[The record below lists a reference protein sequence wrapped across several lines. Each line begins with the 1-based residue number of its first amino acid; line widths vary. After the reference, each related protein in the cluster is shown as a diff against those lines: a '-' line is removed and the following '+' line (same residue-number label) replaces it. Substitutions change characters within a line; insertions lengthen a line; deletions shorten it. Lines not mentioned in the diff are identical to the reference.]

1 MRLGFLVPKLSRPA
15 HFPSDRPPM
24 FGPFFG
30 TAPVRL
36 GIAVASAM
44 FLVLLP
50 ELSNAQ
56 QPVSF
61 NRDIRPILS
70 DACFTCHGPDLNKLT
85 AGLRLDVR
93 DSAIGAAESGTHAIV
108 PGDPTASELLRR
120 VASADDSER
129 MPPPETG
136 KRITATQIELLRSW
150 IAQGAEYQEHWAFI
164 PPQRPALPEVSQP
177 TWPRNPIDR
186 FVLAR
191 LERDGLVPAPEADR
205 ATLIRRLSLDLTGL
219 PPTPAES
226 RAFLQD
232 ESADAYENLVE
243 RLLASPHYGEQMAQ
257 RWLDLA
263 RYADSN
269 GFQAD
274 GSRDMWA
281 WRDWLINAYNRNLP
295 FDQFTIEQLAGDM
308 LPDATHDQRIASGFN
323 RNHRLNGEGGRIE
336 AEWFVETVIDR
347 VETTG
352 LTWLGLT
359 LGCSRCHDHKYDPI
373 SQREFYQLFAY
384 FNSVDESGV
393 LENDANTRPLLS
405 VATEEQTAELAR
417 LKAAA
422 EAAEAQLATAEQQL
436 PELIAQWEPGFTESL
451 VSQQPIWTRLKPE
464 AVKSLGGAS
473 FEPQPDGSYLATGTN
488 PTNDT
493 YEIQIP
499 LQPGQ
504 LTAVLLE
511 CLPDERLP
519 NQSVGRYSNGNFVLT
534 RWEAEWS
541 AAGSPEPRS
550 LKVARAEAN
559 FSQSGWE
566 IGFVNQGNPSKG
578 WAVDGPTRRALCQAM
593 FVFEQPL
600 DVAAAGTLTIRMH
613 HEAIGGH
620 NIGRFRLSG
629 SGQPSELLAV
639 DSAAAQVPEEILA
652 ILRLDSQ
659 TRTDAQR
666 GQLTKF
672 YRERVSNPVGEAER
686 EVATARKRVSD
697 FEAGLPTTMVMKE
710 VAPRDAFVLL
720 RGEYDKPGEKVER
733 ALPAIFPPLPAGAAN
748 DRLGLARWIVDRG
761 NPLTARVWV
770 NRTWESLFGM
780 GIVKTSENFGSQA
793 DYPSHPELL
802 DWLAVEF
809 MEPQHSPPVAG
820 RVPGPWDMK
829 ALIKLIVTS
838 ATYRQASPVSP
849 DLLARDPE
857 NRLLGRAPR
866 YRLTGETIRDQALLV
881 SGLLVPKVGG
891 PSVRPYMPEGV
902 WDETSRYGNLRNY
915 QHDRG
920 QGLYRRSLYTIWK
933 RTAAPPTMLLF
944 DSPNREVCT
953 VKRSRT
959 NTPLQALSL
968 LNEITFV
975 EAARKLGE
983 RMILEGG
990 QSAGERLAYGF
1001 RLAVAREPSD
1011 PELSVLVE
1019 GLQADLN
1026 RFGQDRT
1033 AAEQLL
1039 VFGDAPSSDAID
1051 VAERAAYTLAANVLL
1066 NLDEFVTRE

>member
-1 MRLGFLVPKLSRPA
+1 
-15 HFPSDRPPM
+15 M
-24 FGPFFG
+24 FGQFFV
-30 TAPVRL
+30 TTPVRF

-44 FLVLLP
+44 CLVLLP
-50 ELSNAQ
+50 ETSNAQ
-56 QPVSF
+56 QRVSF

-70 DACFTCHGPDLNKLT
+70 DACFTCHGPDLNQLT

-93 DSAIGAAESGTHAIV
+93 DSAIGAAESGAHAIV
-108 PGDPTASELLRR
+108 PGDPAGSELLRR
-120 VASADDSER
+120 VASDEDGER

-136 KRITATQIELLRSW
+136 KRLNATQIELLRNW
-150 IAQGAEYQEHWAFI
+150 ITQGAEYQEHWAFI
-164 PPQRPALPEVSQP
+164 PPQRATLPEILQRS
-177 TWPRNPIDR
+177 WPRNPIDH

-191 LERDGLVPAPEADR
+191 LEREGLAPAPEADR

-226 RAFLQD
+226 QAFLQD
-232 ESADAYENLVE
+232 ESSDAYENLVE

-308 LPDATHDQRIASGFN
+308 LPDATHDQWIASGFN
-323 RNHRLNGEGGRIE
+323 RNHRLNGEGGRIAE
-336 AEWFVETVIDR
+336 EWFVETVIDR

-373 SQREFYQLFAY
+373 SQKEFYQLFAY

-393 LENDANTRPLLS
+393 LENDANTKPLLS
-405 VATEEQTAELAR
+405 VATAEQTAELAK
-417 LKAAA
+417 LKSAA
-422 EAAEAQLATAEQQL
+422 EAAESRLAAAEQQL
-436 PELIAQWEPGFTESL
+436 PELIAQWEPGFAESL
-451 VSQQPIWTRLKPE
+451 ASQEPIWTLLKPA

-511 CLPDERLP
+511 CFPDERLP
-519 NQSVGRYSNGNFVLT
+519 NQSLGRYANGNFVLT
-534 RWEAEWS
+534 RWEAEW
-541 AAGSPEPRS
+541 AAADSSEPRP

-559 FSQSGWE
+559 FSQAGWE
-566 IGFVNQGNPSKG
+566 IAFVNQGNPSKG
-578 WAVDGPTRRALCQAM
+578 WAVDGPTRRELSQAM
-593 FVFEQPL
+593 FVLEQPL
-600 DVAAAGTLTIRMH
+600 QAATAGTLTIRMH

-620 NIGRFRLSG
+620 NVGRFRLSG
-629 SGQPSELLAV
+629 STQPSELLAI
-639 DSAAAQVPEEILA
+639 DSAAAQVPPEILA
-652 ILRLDSQ
+652 ILPLDASA
-659 TRTDAQR
+659 RTDAQR
-666 GQLTKF
+666 QQLTKF
-672 YRERVSNPVGEAER
+672 YRERVANPVGEAER
-686 EVATARKRVSD
+686 AVAAARKRVSD

-710 VAPRDAFVLL
+710 VQPRDAFVLL
-720 RGEYDKPGEKVER
+720 RGEYDKPGEKVTR
-733 ALPAIFPPLPAGAAN
+733 GLPAVLPPLPAGATN
-748 DRLGLARWIVDRG
+748 DRLGLARWLVDRG

-770 NRTWESLFGM
+770 NRTWELFFGT

-793 DYPSHPELL
+793 DFPSHPELL

-820 RVPGPWDMK
+820 GAPARWDMK

-838 ATYRQASPVSP
+838 ATYRQASAVSP
-849 DLLARDPE
+849 ALLARDPE

-866 YRLTGETIRDQALLV
+866 YRLTGETIRDQALMV
-881 SGLLVPKVGG
+881 SGLLAPKVGG

-915 QHDRG
+915 RHDRG
-920 QGLYRRSLYTIWK
+920 EGLYRRSLYTIWK

-944 DSPNREVCT
+944 DAPNREVCT

-968 LNEITFV
+968 LNEVTFV
-975 EAARKLGE
+975 ESARKLGE

-990 QSAGERLAYGF
+990 QSAVERLAYGF
-1001 RLAVAREPSD
+1001 RVAIAREPSEQ
-1011 PELSVLVE
+1011 ELSVLSE
-1019 GLQADLN
+1019 GLQADLK
-1026 RFGQDRT
+1026 RFDQDRA

-1039 VFGDAPSSDAID
+1039 LVGDAPSSDSID